1 MGTLKSTVQGGQT
14 PTACQVTRP
23 HLPYNELFSSAE
35 YLHPTSALHHTEL
48 CTRRANLFFSPPAG
62 PQSPGTAEDSGEHH
76 RKDARAGDNPAAP
89 PHPVLPQTSGLTVSC
104 CSFTAEVPDASSGLG
119 GLPREVDMELESFR
133 RLHRQETERFQRQQE
148 QQLPSLGKGER
159 GTTCVPPGG
168 RGLRGQEEE
177 RQGLREAVCHHGTSH
192 GTQ

>member
-23 HLPYNELFSSAE
+23 HLPFLLCGILTPNFCFTP
-35 YLHPTSALHHTEL
+35 HRALRKESKSV
-48 CTRRANLFFSPPAG
+48 FSPPAG
-62 PQSPGTAEDSGEHH
+62 PQSPGTAEEHH
-76 RKDARAGDNPAAP
+76 RKDAGAGDNPAAP

-104 CSFTAEVPDASSGLG
+104 CSFTAEVPDDASSGLG
-119 GLPREVDMELESFR
+119 SWPREVDMELESFR

-148 QQLPSLGKGER
+148 QQSPSLGKGGR

-168 RGLRGQEEE
+168 R
-177 RQGLREAVCHHGTSH
+177 
-192 GTQ
+192 